1 MMSVKKPLS
10 WDQVRIIASSEIAI
24 QPQPGITKK
33 LVVVTYVVEGHPP
46 RTLWVPSEEYTRD
59 QLLKRI
65 QQDLEEA
72 ARGPVL
78 PKA

>member
-1 MMSVKKPLS
+1 MAAKKQLT
-10 WDQVRIIASSEIAI
+10 WDQVKIIASSEIAI

-33 LVVVTYVVEGHPP
+33 LVVVTYVAEGHPP
-46 RTLWVPSEEYTRD
+46 RTIWVPAEEYTREK
-59 QLLKRI
+59 LLQRI

-72 ARGPVL
+72 VRGPVL

>member
-1 MMSVKKPLS
+1 MAAKKQLT

-24 QPQPGITKK
+24 QPQPGVTKK

-46 RTLWVPSEEYTRD
+46 RTLWVPSEEFTREK
-59 QLLKRI
+59 LLQRI

-72 ARGPVL
+72 VRGPVL
-78 PKA
+78 PKS

>member
-1 MMSVKKPLS
+1 MAVKKPLS
-10 WDQVRIIASSEIAI
+10 WDQVKIIASSEIAI
-24 QPQPGITKK
+24 QPQPGVTKK

-46 RTLWVPSEEYTRD
+46 RTLWVPAEEYTRD

-72 ARGPVL
+72 VRGPVL